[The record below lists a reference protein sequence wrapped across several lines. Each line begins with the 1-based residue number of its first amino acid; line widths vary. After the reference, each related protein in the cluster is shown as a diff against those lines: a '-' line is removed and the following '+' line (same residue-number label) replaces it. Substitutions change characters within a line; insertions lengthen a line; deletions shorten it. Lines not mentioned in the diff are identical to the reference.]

1 MRARLVALTRRADE
15 WVEHVDEWHRLNA
28 DLRVGDAPD
37 WTEELFLY
45 QTLVGAW
52 PITWER
58 LEQYLVKAM
67 REAKRTTNWISP
79 NEDWEAG
86 VLAFARAVMTNPAF
100 LERFEPFVADIT
112 LAGERIALGE
122 VVLRFTAPG
131 IPDLYQGDELWDLS
145 LVDPDNRRP
154 VDWDQR
160 RVALDALE
168 SGAPPTRDNAKLY
181 AIRELLALR
190 RRRPRAFSGTY
201 TPLGA
206 SPATTCAFRR
216 GEDVLVVVATR
227 DQPAD
232 AMVPAGDWRN
242 VLSGL
247 EPLYGITHAVYE
259 RAE

>member
-1 MRARLVALTRRADE
+1 MRRRRA
-15 WVEHVDEWHRLNA
+15 
-28 DLRVGDAPD
+28 
-37 WTEELFLY
+37 T
-45 QTLVGAW
+45 
-52 PITWER
+52 
-58 LEQYLVKAM
+58 
-67 REAKRTTNWISP
+67 
-79 NEDWEAG
+79 
-86 VLAFARAVMTNPAF
+86 
-100 LERFEPFVADIT
+100 
-112 LAGERIALGE
+112 
-122 VVLRFTAPG
+122 
-131 IPDLYQGDELWDLS
+131 
-145 LVDPDNRRP
+145 
-154 VDWDQR
+154 
-160 RVALDALE
+160 
-168 SGAPPTRDNAKLY
+168 NAKLY